1 MKVDIYKPEKRYKII
16 YADPPWEYESKKC
29 SGAAAKHYPTM
40 KLSELAE
47 LPVPALAE
55 EDALLFMWATYPKI
69 EDALRL
75 IPAWGFKYK
84 TIAFQWIKLNPST
97 RMKEYRITTAEEL
110 LKKSC
115 VLGLGNWTRGNTE
128 CCLLATKG
136 HPKRESAGISQLIF
150 SPRGRHSEKPAETRD
165 KIRKLVGGGQLS
177 SCLPAR
183 RRKAGIV
190 GVMRFRIKEG

>member
-1 MKVDIYKPEKRYKII
+1 MKIDKYKPEKLYKII
-16 YADPPWEYESKKC
+16 YADPPWSYQC
-29 SGAAAKHYPTM
+29 GNRLGAAKNHYPTM
-40 KLSELAE
+40 TFSELSA

-55 EDALLFMWATYPKI
+55 KDAVLFVWATYPMI

-75 IPAWGFKYK
+75 IPLWGFEYK

-97 RMKEYRITTAEEL
+97 QMNEYRIMTAEEI

-115 VLGLGNWTRGNTE
+115 ALGLGYWTRGNTE

-150 SPRGRHSEKPAETRD
+150 SPRGRHSEKPAEVRE
-165 KIRKLVGGGQLS
+165 KIRKLVGGGGS
-177 SCLPAR
+177 Y
-183 RRKAGIV
+183 
-190 GVMRFRIKEG
+190 